1 MIELPHSE
9 DSERAVI
16 GGLILNSQWYWEV
29 AAILEP
35 DDFYSIAFREMFRSI
50 GKLVDEKK
58 PVHHGLIAEEMKA
71 AKTYRYIHDAL
82 IFSTLTDDCVAC
94 AAVHHAKTVRDFSRK
109 RKIIVAARQAE
120 QIAMDPSKSIDD
132 CISEV
137 RNAVSLALEEKPD
150 DRCLLLSETIQEAIR
165 DITSGESMKGVVMTG
180 LRTVDEKFGGLYP
193 RILTVLAGRPGMGK
207 STFLVNLA
215 MRVAFAGKHVYF
227 VTLEDDRFFIQSR
240 ILANLCKIDNTRVIR
255 GFLGPEE
262 MDRVKSQELVIS
274 SMKITIDDGGPFT
287 SDQVR
292 RRCAAHC
299 AANPCDLI
307 IIDHLGHV
315 SDQGR
320 TEYEIATKAIKI
332 LSGIP
337 KETGKPVLLAAQLN
351 RGLENR
357 SAKEPNLADLRG
369 TGEIEQRARAV
380 WFLHRPRV
388 YDDKADPNEL
398 DFIVAKANHGRTG
411 KQKLWVDL
419 STMRIQDETPLLPQS
434 SVAENT
440 ERY

>member
-16 GGLILNSQWYWEV
+16 GGLILGPQWYWEV
-29 AAILEP
+29 ADVVEP
-35 DDFYSIAFREMFRSI
+35 DDFYSMAFREIFRAI
-50 GKLVDEKK
+50 EKLIEEKK
-58 PVHHGLIAEEMKA
+58 PVHAVSIAEGMKV
-71 AKTYRYIHDAL
+71 AKTYHYVNAL
-82 IFSTLTDDCVAC
+82 KISTLTDDCVAC
-94 AAVHHAKTVRDFSRK
+94 AAVHHARTVRDFSKK
-109 RKIIVAARQAE
+109 RKIIFAARQAE
-120 QIAMDPSKSIDD
+120 QIAMDPSKCVDD
-132 CISEV
+132 CISEA
-137 RNAVSLALEEKPD
+137 RSAVSLALDEKPD
-150 DRCLLLSETIQEAIR
+150 DRCLLLSETIQGAIR
-165 DITSGESMKGVVMTG
+165 GITEGESLKGVVLTG
-180 LRTVDEKFGGLYP
+180 LKTVDEKFGGIYP

-215 MRVAFAGKHVYF
+215 MRVAFSGKHVYF
-227 VTLEDDRFFIQSR
+227 ITLEDDRFFIQAR
-240 ILANLCKIDNTRVIR
+240 ILANLCKIDNTRVTR
-255 GFLGPEE
+255 GFLGPAEIE
-262 MDRVKSQELVIS
+262 KVKAQELVVAS
-274 SMKITIDDGGPFT
+274 LKITIDDGGPFT

-299 AANPCDLI
+299 SANPCDLI

-388 YDDKADPNEL
+388 YDEKADPNEL

-434 SVAENT
+434 SGEENT